1 MTKADIVSNIVEE
14 TGLERVEAL
23 KAIESFMTTIKTSL
37 SDGQNVYLRGFG
49 SFIVKERAE
58 KTGRNISKNTAII
71 IPAHN
76 IPSFKPAKTFV
87 ENVKVNVKVK

>member
-23 KAIESFMTTIKTSL
+23 KAVEAFMTTIKASL
-37 SDGQNVYLRGFG
+37 SKGKNVYLRGFG
-49 SFIVKERAE
+49 SFVVKERAE
-58 KTGRNISKNTAII
+58 KTGRNISMNTAII

-87 ENVKVNVKVK
+87 QDVKTKVRVN